1 MNKII
6 PFTLSAGLLTL
17 IAVGGL
23 KQGLPGFKNVEL
35 KKETSGAEQHIRGA
49 IESVYSLRL
58 NEKTGDLDPQ
68 WMANAVQQADNL
80 KSIAKRLNKKIEW
93 TNMGPDNVGGRI
105 RAFLI
110 SKNDSKIWFAGGVSG
125 GLFRSSTSGQSW
137 VPINDLQENL
147 NVTCIAQTPD
157 GKIYYGTGEGGF
169 TNLSGTRNGSPAFY
183 GNGVYASSD
192 DKGTAFSL
200 MNEAKDNRFFECNGM
215 AADPKENKFYVA
227 TESGLYEFDM
237 TSTAKVTRL
246 SSGSIKE
253 VKVDS
258 EGVVWASTSNGSV
271 YKKEIGQAIKIVNQG
286 YSSGGR
292 TSIAISPDDNN
303 YVYTMGAGGSG
314 ANYGKLVGVYRT
326 TDGGTTW
333 EQIITGN
340 SNNNIFSSNNQ
351 GWYDNVIGVVPGK
364 KDEIIL
370 GGVTLARW
378 DKTNGYRE
386 FASTFGAP
394 WNSEYVHAD
403 KHLITW
409 NMNTNPATCIV
420 GCDGGL
426 YASQDYQIW
435 TPLNRGFT
443 TLQLYNVAANTLGH
457 IVGGA
462 QDNGT
467 QLINFSG
474 NSFNGIPSKTAIS
487 IYGGDGFDVEFSKYD
502 PRVVFVSIYY
512 GTVARSNNSG
522 QSSSTFWDDRQ
533 AGTVQTDFNTT
544 YNLWEKNEKE
554 SRLYLAKNNQVWMAL
569 NPTDFANPVNW
580 FLVADGLGNSRIIE
594 MDYTADGDHLFIA
607 KQGALFRLDGLNS
620 AEFTL
625 DANPVATKV
634 PAGIDLKQ
642 LSLGGAAG
650 RTVTSV
656 NVNPENSNHV
666 VITLGG
672 YGNSTYVYETEN
684 ALDDVPTWKNITGN
698 LPSMPVYDAVI
709 DVDDPERIILGTDL
723 GVWVTENGGTKW
735 EEANDGM
742 ARVPVFE
749 IRGYEWKPWEG
760 MSLYI
765 GTHGRGYYKSTNLL
779 TNTKKVSKNNLEFN
793 ISPNPA
799 SDFALVKFNGV
810 AGKATLRMIG
820 LDGKIVQSLN
830 VNTVMGE
837 NQTRVDLSNVKS
849 GYYFVQVTLAN
860 GASETQKILVK

>member
-1 MNKII
+1 M
-6 PFTLSAGLLTL
+6 
-17 IAVGGL
+17 
-23 KQGLPGFKNVEL
+23 
-35 KKETSGAEQHIRGA
+35 
-49 IESVYSLRL
+49 
-58 NEKTGDLDPQ
+58 
-68 WMANAVQQADNL
+68 
-80 KSIAKRLNKKIEW
+80 
-93 TNMGPDNVGGRI
+93 
-105 RAFLI
+105 
-110 SKNDSKIWFAGGVSG
+110 
-125 GLFRSSTSGQSW
+125 
-137 VPINDLQENL
+137 QENL

>member
-684 ALDDVPTWKNITGN
+684 ALDNVPTWKNITGN

>member
-487 IYGGDGFDVEFSKYD
+487 IYGGDGFDVEFSKFD

-634 PAGIDLKQ
+634 PTGIDLKQ

-709 DVDDPERIILGTDL
+709 DVDDPDRIILGTDL

>member
-487 IYGGDGFDVEFSKYD
+487 IYGGDGFDVEFSKFD

-634 PAGIDLKQ
+634 PTGIDLKQ